1 MRNER
6 PVSPSVLDRLID
18 MDPKLGEDAS
28 VGRGQSVRE
37 LKASLQRDLEW
48 LFNTRRVVDEV
59 PGGAEHLQ
67 NSLYYYGLPEF
78 REMTVSAAGDV
89 LSQQI
94 EAALKRFEPR
104 LSNVRVVMRS
114 AEGPGQVAHFV
125 IEAILLIDPLPERIA
140 FDTVLATKG
149 EYRVRGES

>member
-6 PVSPSVLDRLID
+6 PVSASVLDRLID
-18 MDPKLGEDAS
+18 LEPKLGEDAS
-28 VGRGQSVRE
+28 VGRSQSVRE

-48 LFNTRRVVDEV
+48 LFNTRRVADELPAGV
-59 PGGAEHLQ
+59 EQLQ

-78 REMTVSAAGDV
+78 REMTVSAAGDE
-89 LSQQI
+89 LSQYI
-94 EAALKRFEPR
+94 ESALKKFEPR
-104 LSNVRVVMRS
+104 LANVRVVMHS

-125 IEAILLIDPLPERIA
+125 IEAILMMDPVPERVA

>member
-18 MDPKLGEDAS
+18 LDPKLGEDAS
-28 VGRGQSVRE
+28 IGRGQSVRE

-48 LFNTRRVVDEV
+48 SFNTRRVVDEA
-59 PGGAEHLQ
+59 PEGAEHLQ

-89 LSQQI
+89 LSQHI
-94 EAALKRFEPR
+94 GAALKRFEPR
-104 LSNVRVVMRS
+104 LSNVRVVMRT
-114 AEGPGQVAHFV
+114 AEGPG
-125 IEAILLIDPLPERIA
+125 
-140 FDTVLATKG
+140 
-149 EYRVRGES
+149 